1 MNPPMEKPTT
11 KNEGN
16 QRNGHTAPG
25 NETHKHANTDKKQKP
40 RNGKPSSMKNGRNA
54 KAPDNQRTKT

>member
-11 KNEGN
+11 KNEGD

-25 NETHKHANTDKKQKP
+25 NETHKHANTDKK
-40 RNGKPSSMKNGRNA
+40 
-54 KAPDNQRTKT
+54 TKTTERKAIINEERTERKSPR

>member
-25 NETHKHANTDKKQKP
+25 NETHKHANTDKNHGTESHHQ
-40 RNGKPSSMKNGRNA
+40 
-54 KAPDNQRTKT
+54 